1 MCDSARRKGWRGAS
15 ARAYEYSIHTASG
28 ARDKSCRGRGSLLA
42 TTERRGRIRYAR
54 LRCGCGRV
62 RLCAAQGVAGGRPG
76 ARMNTVFIQPRARAT
91 KVAAGE
97 SRLGQPPFGGGAL
110 AMPGRGLVAAVC
122 DSARRKGWRG
132 ASARAY
138 EYSIH
143 TRLCGHSVFVAG
155 LFRAF
160 QSRRSVQF
168 FPLLPGTRGCSF
180 YFTGR
185 CAPAATETS
194 ILNESKHRA
203 DFHTL
208 RVSFFYCTRIR
219 CGIPRV
225 DALVGRQRFAD
236 PCRAPGRRFI
246 RPEKAHVHTRRARK

>member
-42 TTERRGRIRYAR
+42 TTERRGRTRYAR
-54 LRCGCGRV
+54 LRCGCGHV

-97 SRLGQPPFGGGAL
+97 SRLGHPPFGGGAL
-110 AMPGRGLVAAVC
+110 AMPGCDVVAAVC
-122 DSARRKGWRG
+122 DSARREGWRG

-155 LFRAF
+155 VFRAF
-160 QSRRSVQF
+160 QSREAVRPV
-168 FPLLPGTRGCSF
+168 
-180 YFTGR
+180 
-185 CAPAATETS
+185 PAR
-194 ILNESKHRA
+194 H
-203 DFHTL
+203 
-208 RVSFFYCTRIR
+208 VSE
-219 CGIPRV
+219 
-225 DALVGRQRFAD
+225 D
-236 PCRAPGRRFI
+236 CRAERGGPSGGGQLGRDTVRRHGGAGGGGGRV
-246 RPEKAHVHTRRARK
+246 RPLRRARVAGAWRAV